1 VRSFAAA
8 LDVPAL
14 FPGHELRG
22 FWSAWASTYDRSRW
36 PEPPRAEGRPVLLI
50 PGFLAGDPSLTR
62 MAVWL
67 RGGGFET
74 RRSGIAIN
82 VDCTEALALRL
93 ERRLAELVAAAGEP
107 AVVIGQ
113 SRGGVLGWLLAVRRP
128 ELVAHLVTLGSP
140 LRDQLDVFPTQWLGI
155 GAVGLLGT
163 LGMPGFF
170 GLACQRGRCCA
181 RARRDL
187 EAPLPESVRCTAF
200 YSRRDR
206 VVRWRSCIPEQGEAV
221 EVCATHLG
229 MGLDAQLWRA
239 LARRL

>member
-1 VRSFAAA
+1 LAAA
-8 LDVPAL
+8 LELPVL
-14 FPGHELRG
+14 SFGHELRG
-22 FWSAWASTYDRSRW
+22 FWSAWLSTYDRSRW
-36 PEPPRAEGRPVLLI
+36 PQPPRSQGVPTLLI

-62 MAVWL
+62 MASWL
-67 RGGGFET
+67 RTGGFHT
-74 RRSGIAIN
+74 KRSGIAIN
-82 VDCTEALALRL
+82 IDCTEALARRLELRL
-93 ERRLAELVAAAGEP
+93 EELVDAAGRP
-107 AVVIGQ
+107 AIVIGQ

-140 LRDQLDVFPTQWLGI
+140 LRDQLDVFPAQWLGI

-163 LGMPGFF
+163 VGVPGCF

-181 RARRDL
+181 RARADL
-187 EAPLPESVRCTAF
+187 RAPLPGAVRCTAF

-206 VVRWRSCIPEQGEAV
+206 VVRWRSCIPQQGEAV

-229 MGLDAQLWRA
+229 MGLDAELWRA